1 MLLPCSL
8 RLAAFNL
15 AVMKKQLK
23 HGVKK
28 MSDAV
33 ALLSVELLLVFIVFI
48 VCIAL
53 LIVLIRQLFLPTQP
67 AFDQQTF
74 DYLSGYVS
82 NANTKIMEFFTVLG
96 SHQFLIPAFLL
107 FFAWYYF
114 IRKNRWYF
122 IKIVTI
128 AVSNL
133 LLLFSL
139 KFFFN
144 RPRPLVPLL
153 KEVPGLS
160 FPSGHAFMG
169 LTFFGLIIYIVYRE
183 ASNKWVKW
191 ITIITL
197 VFIILMVGLSR
208 VYLRVHYASDVI
220 AGYCFG
226 IISLVILLTMLKQIE
241 KYNAGKLPDRWN
253 VSK

>member
-1 MLLPCSL
+1 MI
-8 RLAAFNL
+8 
-15 AVMKKQLK
+15 LK
-23 HGVKK
+23 ARYSIKK
-28 MSDAV
+28 MSDV
-33 ALLSVELLLVFIVFI
+33 VGLLSIELLLVFIGFFI
-48 VCIAL
+48 CIAL
-53 LIVLIRQLFLPTQP
+53 LIIMVRQVFGPAPP

-82 NANTKIMEFFTVLG
+82 NTNTRIMEFFTFLG
-96 SHQFLIPAFLL
+96 SHKFLIPAFLL

-114 IRKNRWYF
+114 IRKNKWYF

-128 AVSNL
+128 AVCNL

-144 RPRPLVPLL
+144 RPRPVIPLL

-183 ASNKWVKW
+183 ATNPWIKW
-191 ITIITL
+191 ITIVVL
-197 VFIILMVGLSR
+197 LFFILIIGLSR

-241 KYNAGKLPDRWN
+241 KYNAKKLPDRLN
-253 VSK
+253 VTR